1 MMPFTCLLTEA
12 SRAQQ
17 QHEKW
22 RNVNDPQASRMLRRR
37 KMMFGA
43 SYAPH
48 GRTPFPLG
56 TVSSPWTRLCSASGN
71 NRSVITEDNGS
82 GGLVPFY
89 KPSSKALWLK
99 HRNAPGSHEAQV
111 SLPPFPI
118 GESKAKGSWFACPR
132 SDETGK
138 STEFKIS
145 AAASEPA
152 LVSHHHNVMHAG
164 LEGDVFSFATVSPKK
179 AASTKVPRA
188 GTQEPHCL
196 GLNLISVPNQPDL
209 KQVPEPSQASASEYG
224 KQ

>member
-1 MMPFTCLLTEA
+1 MGAWCPFIN
-12 SRAQQ
+12 QVQ
-17 QHEKW
+17 KH
-22 RNVNDPQASRMLRRR
+22 
-37 KMMFGA
+37 FGSNIA
-43 SYAPH
+43 M
-48 GRTPFPLG
+48 PLG
-56 TVSSPWTRLCSASGN
+56 AT
-71 NRSVITEDNGS
+71 
-82 GGLVPFY
+82 
-89 KPSSKALWLK
+89 KPKYHYPHFQLGKVRQRGVDSL
-99 HRNAPGSHEAQV
+99 AQ
-111 SLPPFPI
+111 
-118 GESKAKGSWFACPR
+118 GQMRRGKG
-132 SDETGK
+132 
-138 STEFKIS
+138 TEFKIS